1 MSLARCF
8 SVLLVAAAAAVGCGG
23 DERAQRTSPVA
34 PSVVSGASGAAT
46 PATATGGVPGPAA
59 PATSST
65 PVPLTPAE
73 LPTSGARDVA
83 FPPRDQPLDFRVRL
97 ETKYRDQLQR
107 PSTSSYVDLEGNIV
121 WTQEYLRYRVNACD
135 HTEAVSRVLMQLDGL
150 GIQPVCGSAPP
161 GNVEFPPRD
170 QPFDFRQQLE
180 SYYRTRFGRQ
190 PTATHVDVEGDIVW
204 TQEYLRYR
212 VNGCDHL
219 EAVDRVFQQ
228 IDGRGIQPVCQTI
241 VVPPPTPQPPPTP
254 EPPGQATQTYTGEM
268 NGIESD
274 GQGGTKVPYN
284 LTVLLRLLAGG
295 SGNGGAGTRATPLYQ
310 VTGTYEA
317 ADGRTGT
324 VTGELVG
331 LPSNGD
337 FRGSLRCEKSGCVA
351 SRPFTGTLTTSSIAW
366 GASGPPANT

>member
-135 HTEAVSRVLMQLDGL
+135 HTEAV
-150 GIQPVCGSAPP
+150 
-161 GNVEFPPRD
+161 
-170 QPFDFRQQLE
+170 
-180 SYYRTRFGRQ
+180 
-190 PTATHVDVEGDIVW
+190 
-204 TQEYLRYR
+204 
-212 VNGCDHL
+212 
-219 EAVDRVFQQ
+219 DRVFLQ

-241 VVPPPTPQPPPTP
+241 VTPPPPPTPQPGPPP
-254 EPPGQATQTYTGEM
+254 APPGQSTQNYTGEM

-284 LTVLLRLLAGG
+284 ITLLLRLLAGG
-295 SGNGGAGTRATPLYQ
+295 GTSGDIGARATPVYA
-310 VTGTYEA
+310 VTGSYEA
-317 ADGRTGT
+317 ADGRSGT

-337 FRGSLRCEKSGCVA
+337 FRGTLRCEKSGCVA
-351 SRPFTGTLTTSSIAW
+351 SRAFAGSLTTSSISW
-366 GASGPPANT
+366 GAAGPPANT